1 MTIEKNNIKTE
12 NIIDESYK
20 EKLLKEKNTYVA
32 ARTSKLPE
40 GMATAIVQR
49 LQEQF
54 KLKEYKDA
62 LTVIAVLFQQGGT
75 ARSCDGNMSTIIFS
89 QEFKLADI
97 RKILKQMS
105 CNKAER
111 KLARTLATSIQQIAY
126 VMEIPGNLYSKIQ
139 KSDLNRTFTTEEK
152 SWLSDFQ
159 SDNENCPVEL
169 RTLIIDTFK
178 KNKENKKKPLSNIT
192 KN

>member
-111 KLARTLATSIQQIAY
+111 KLARTLASSIQQIAY

>member
-111 KLARTLATSIQQIAY
+111 KLARTLASSIQQIAY

-178 KNKENKKKPLSNIT
+178 KKPLSNIT

>member
-178 KNKENKKKPLSNIT
+178 KNKENKKKLLSNIT